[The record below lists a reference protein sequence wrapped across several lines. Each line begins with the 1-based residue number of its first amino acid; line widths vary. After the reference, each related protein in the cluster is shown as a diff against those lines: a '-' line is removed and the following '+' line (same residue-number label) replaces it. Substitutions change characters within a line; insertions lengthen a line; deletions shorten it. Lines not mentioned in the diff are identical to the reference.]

1 MQPNGRQPADQ
12 ASKLASE
19 ATPAGSVSQQ
29 GAHNLL
35 NLANIDNAFFN
46 QQQQQLRAEQML
58 FGSGTTSGQHSLSAR
73 PSGSP
78 SSNTSSECLNY
89 SDRQSCCS
97 GASGSRVSATS
108 ANPATTSSSSCSSGG
123 STANL
128 ARPAQLQAQL
138 KQQQTDTGASSRLQQ
153 VSSEGTGA
161 ASEHLPT
168 SDTTDDIK
176 SLSSQFNILGASG
189 QQTEPIKTMHQPS
202 TGCHDATAVNLEP
215 STALLHASAPFI
227 QGHGHYFTKKTFH
240 KPTYC
245 HHCTEM
251 LWGLIGQGYICEVC
265 NFVVHER
272 CMKVVISC
280 CSTVASTAIK
290 NPMPHCWVEAHPK
303 KKFCHVCRKRI
314 DESSPAIRCSV
325 CEFCAHAECQEFSI
339 SDCRECATYVPDQSV
354 QDVVQHHHWR
364 EGNFP
369 PNSRCHACRKSC
381 ISTEC
386 LSGLRCEWC
395 QITLH
400 TVCVKQA
407 PRECNLG
414 CLQSIMLPPSCVSI
428 PRTDVPMET
437 IIGVQSRFMGS
448 NSVWTYAS
456 SAMMNSYNSSVNKP
470 FSGELAG
477 SSSSSIIM
485 AKRDTLTPRATSEDF
500 CPSNLPASAIAASNY
515 NLYYQQQEDMISRD
529 KDEELLRV
537 YDGNSSLKKRSFR
550 LISVHKAISRD
561 NLIAACLRAF
571 YIHDDVNHYALIDI
585 TEGTGNERELD
596 EQYPLGYLAN
606 VGSFASS
613 GVSVGSCSSSS
624 STSGSSSTA
633 SKRGQTDR
641 SYSSAYSVSNKP
653 AMLLLRYRP
662 PDSFMGSIKVYPGRL
677 NVNSDLTYINVLVT
691 SDTSVIDV
699 IKQALDMFK
708 LRSNDLNRYRL
719 VEVSLDKG
727 SAVHERTMDNQE
739 SPWEIIKN
747 VARES
752 VRQKEL
758 TRFYLQQQDE
768 VYCSSVAIYVGNLP
782 TNLSQKQYESML
794 MDHLGK
800 PYRFKQMNPIY
811 YEYGSCIITYD
822 NADIAVKAFYMLR
835 ESVVR
840 FGDETRNLVVLL
852 LPNIVPEMIPDGV
865 RVS

>member
-1 MQPNGRQPADQ
+1 MP
-12 ASKLASE
+12 
-19 ATPAGSVSQQ
+19 
-29 GAHNLL
+29 
-35 NLANIDNAFFN
+35 
-46 QQQQQLRAEQML
+46 
-58 FGSGTTSGQHSLSAR
+58 TTGEN
-73 PSGSP
+73 
-78 SSNTSSECLNY
+78 SSN
-89 SDRQSCCS
+89 SD
-97 GASGSRVSATS
+97 A
-108 ANPATTSSSSCSSGG
+108 
-123 STANL
+123 
-128 ARPAQLQAQL
+128 
-138 KQQQTDTGASSRLQQ
+138 
-153 VSSEGTGA
+153 
-161 ASEHLPT
+161 
-168 SDTTDDIK
+168 TDDIK
-176 SLSSQFNILGASG
+176 SLASQFNILGTSG
-189 QQTEPIKTMHQPS
+189 HQTEPAKTMHQPQ
-202 TGCHDATAVNLEP
+202 TGSPELATNSDSSTAVP
-215 STALLHASAPFI
+215 HAIAPFI

-251 LWGLIGQGYICEVC
+251 LWGFIGQGYICEVC

-290 NPMPHCWVEAHPK
+290 NPMPHCWIEAHLK

-339 SDCRECATYVPDQSV
+339 SDCRECATFVPDQSV

-369 PNSRCHACRKSC
+369 ANSRCHSCRKSC

-400 TVCVKQA
+400 TICVKQA

-437 IIGVQSRFMGS
+437 IIGVQSSFMGP

-456 SAMMNSYNSSVNKP
+456 SAQMTNYNSSINKP
-470 FSGELAG
+470 LSGDLVP
-477 SSSSSIIM
+477 SSSSSSSSL

-500 CPSNLPASAIAASNY
+500 CASNYSSGAIAASNY

-529 KDEELLRV
+529 KDEELLKV

-585 TEGTGNERELD
+585 TEGSGNERELD
-596 EQYPLGYLAN
+596 EQYPLTASPSNSSFSTSGAI
-606 VGSFASS
+606 VG
-613 GVSVGSCSSSS
+613 SSSS
-624 STSGSSSTA
+624 ASSMSHSVSGTTSLI
-633 SKRGQTDR
+633 SKRAQPDR
-641 SYSSAYSVSNKP
+641 SYSSSYSTFSRP
-653 AMLLLRYRP
+653 AALLLRYRP

-699 IKQALDMFK
+699 MKQALDMFK

-727 SAVHERTMDNQE
+727 SSVHERTMDNQE

-752 VRQKEL
+752 VRQKEM

-794 MDHLGK
+794 MEHLGK

-835 ESVVR
+835 ESVIR
-840 FGDETRNLVVLL
+840 YGDETRSLVVLL
-852 LPNIVPEMIPDGV
+852 LPNIVPELIPDGV